1 MAMDFVL
8 RVLKASVLSRPAM
21 VRQSKSS
28 NNKNDGMARRRLAA
42 LEEIYLKRFSTN

>member
-8 RVLKASVLSRPAM
+8 SVLKANMFSKAAM
-21 VRQSKSS
+21 ARQSKSS
-28 NNKNDGMARRRLAA
+28 DNKNDRATRRRLAA